1 MAKEAVN
8 KNKFLCP
15 HCGKEIP
22 KKIKDDILNDYFS
35 KLGKKAGS
43 VTSEKKAYSSAE
55 NGKKGG
61 RPRIEN
67 PVRPR
72 KSTRKENI

>member
-1 MAKEAVN
+1 MTTKEVAE
-8 KNKFLCP
+8 KITCP

-22 KKIKDDILNDYFS
+22 KEIKDDILNDYFS

-43 VTSEKKAYSSAE
+43 VISEKKAASSAE

-61 RPRIEN
+61 RPRVEN

-72 KSTRKENI
+72 KSTRK